1 MNISCIAEQDT
12 KGGSYVDPKLLYF
25 LGMGSKVNLMLL
37 RDSELQCKQNERR
50 GGVRGSV
57 MHSLSRNDDS
67 PEITRGGMALAETS
81 VSTP

>member
-1 MNISCIAEQDT
+1 MAEHDT
-12 KGGSYVDPKLLYF
+12 KGGRYVDPKLLYF

-37 RDSELQCKQNERR
+37 RDSELQCKQNEKR

-57 MHSLSRNDDS
+57 MYSLSRNDDS